1 MRVRH
6 AQLMQEQGK
15 DVWETPQVLPWS
27 AWLRQQRLEARALG
41 QKNVDLRLLTPTQT
55 RVLWED
61 IVTTSSFGRNLLVP
75 ANAARHA
82 ARSWQRLHDYLIPP
96 ARLLENDA
104 PEAAAL
110 HAWCLEF
117 AKRCASLRAIDDAR
131 LTHWMHDESFVPAER
146 IALAG
151 FDILPPAATRLIER
165 WRTQDRVIEMP
176 GADAPSNHPSI
187 VAAPDA
193 DAELQLAAEWARAK
207 VEQGV
212 TAIGVIV
219 ADLQSRRD
227 QVRRIFEDVF
237 APAQRHSLN
246 PVTQPPI
253 VIAAPVPLATY
264 PLVEAATLVL
274 RLAVGNSDSTVAG
287 RLLRSPFIVGG
298 DSERSARAVADF
310 QLREGQRDRWDWFEL
325 ERWAAR
331 TGCERLQIA
340 ARTANAFI
348 RTTPTSARPSEWA
361 ERFHSLLL
369 HVGWPGERTL
379 DSAEHQTYS
388 KFQDAL
394 AELGALDGIVAR
406 LNARQSLVRLQEV
419 LRETPFEPEAP
430 QGPVIVIDATTSA
443 GMQFD
448 ALWIAGMQA
457 DRLPA
462 PANPDAFIPLEL
474 QREFGVV
481 EATPGGTLRLAKL
494 QLERWLRSSRS
505 ITFSWPAREGDMDLA
520 LSPLVAP
527 LGVATPQ
534 SPSTVMTLRRAIF
547 EHRPRLDTLRD
558 DRAPPLLGE
567 TARGG
572 ASVIDLQS
580 RCEFRAQGQLRL
592 RAKPMPRVTL
602 GVEPA
607 DRGSILH
614 NVLAAIW
621 GQLRTQQALLALPD
635 AMLEAQVREAAE
647 RMAAKELQP
656 DSIVRERLAA
666 LEVDSTV
673 RQITRLLALEKMR
686 PPFTVRFAE
695 TAEQFAIGGLS
706 ITIRPD
712 RIDELAEGGEVLIDY
727 KLGDANRPGDWFDK
741 VPGRPRQPQLPL
753 YGLAHSAKLRA
764 LAFVVLAAGKVQ
776 YRGLG
781 DGAHVAEGVERYPS
795 RRIDL
800 GDPQDWLALQHHW
813 KFILTK
819 LAQRFV
825 AGEASVDP
833 LPGECER
840 CHLSTLCRI
849 HEVGSNDPEARDD

>member
-6 AQLMQEQGK
+6 AQFMQEQGR

-41 QKNVDLRLLTPTQT
+41 QQNVDLRLLTPTQT
-55 RVLWED
+55 RVLWDD
-61 IVTTSSFGRNLLVP
+61 IVATSSFGRGLLVP
-75 ANAARHA
+75 ANAARQA
-82 ARSWQRLHDYLIPP
+82 ARSWQRLHDHLIPLS
-96 ARLLENDA
+96 RLLAYDA

-117 AKRCASLRAIDDAR
+117 EKRCAALRAIDDAK
-131 LTHWMHDESFVPAER
+131 LTHWMHEVSFVPSER
-146 IALAG
+146 VALAG
-151 FDILPPAATRLIER
+151 FDVLPPAATRLVDR
-165 WRTQDRVIEMP
+165 WRTQQRVVELSEV
-176 GADAPSNHPSI
+176 AAPSTDVSV

-193 DAELQLAAEWARAK
+193 DAELQLAAEWARGK

-212 TAIGVIV
+212 TAIGVII
-219 ADLQSRRD
+219 ADLQVRRD

-237 APAQRHSLN
+237 APAQRQSLH
-246 PVTQPPI
+246 PVAQPPI
-253 VIAAPVPLATY
+253 VIAAPVPLANY
-264 PLVEAATLVL
+264 PLVDAATLVL
-274 RLAVGNSDSTVAG
+274 RLAVGDSDSTVAG
-287 RLLRSPFIVGG
+287 RVLRSPFLIGG
-298 DSERSARAVADF
+298 DSERSVRAVADF
-310 QLREGQRDRWDWFEL
+310 QLRDGQRDRWDWFEM

-331 TGCERLQIA
+331 TGCEQLQIA

-369 HVGWPGERTL
+369 LVGWPGERTL
-379 DSAEHQTYS
+379 DSAEHQTYA

-406 LNARQSLVRLQEV
+406 LSVRQALVRLQEV

-457 DRLPA
+457 DRLPV

-494 QLERWLRSSRS
+494 QLERWRRSSRS
-505 ITFSWPAREGDMDLA
+505 TTFSWPAREGDTDLA
-520 LSPLVAP
+520 PSPLLTP
-527 LGVATPQ
+527 LAVATPQ
-534 SPSTVMTLRRAIF
+534 SPSRVMTLRRAIF
-547 EHRPRLDTLRD
+547 EHRPRFDALRD
-558 DRAPPLLGE
+558 DRAPTLRGE
-567 TARGG
+567 TAQGG
-572 ASVIDLQS
+572 ASVIDFQS

-592 RAKPMPRVTL
+592 KAKPMPRVTL

-614 NVLAAIW
+614 NVLEAIW
-621 GQLRTQQALLALPD
+621 GSLRTQQALLALPD
-635 AMLEAQVREAAE
+635 AALEAQVRDAAQ
-647 RMAAKELQP
+647 RVAAKELQP

-666 LEVDSTV
+666 LEVESTV
-673 RQITRLLALEKMR
+673 RQVMHLLMLEKLR

-695 TAEQFAIGGLS
+695 TAERFAIGGLS

-727 KLGDANRPGDWFDK
+727 KLGDSNRPGDWFDK

-781 DGAHVAEGVERYPS
+781 DGANVAEGVERYPS

-819 LAQRFV
+819 LAERFV

-849 HEVGSNDPEARDD
+849 HEVGGGDPEARDD